1 MKPHIAFIPALLLI
15 TGCQTPESVRTLS
28 RSSSALI
35 TETRAAAPAVQQYFA
50 KQDRL
55 VEGRIARW
63 EERKRRAETL
73 SVPLETLWAMDQDT
87 ENRKDDDTRRTGLL
101 ALVRRNGE
109 AIDPLTTAARPASAA
124 SSDPASIAK
133 MTGLLEAIASGK
145 SETAAFYF
153 DYWQAL
159 SSSLHELNKDAAA
172 AAAAPAPETSGP

>member
-1 MKPHIAFIPALLLI
+1 MKAHLICISAALLLA
-15 TGCQTPESVRTLS
+15 GCQTPQSVRTLS

-63 EERKRRAETL
+63 EDRKRRAETL
-73 SVPLETLWAMDQDT
+73 SVPLETLWAMDQDAKNR
-87 ENRKDDDTRRTGLL
+87 ENDNTQRTGLL

-109 AIDPLTTAARPASAA
+109 EVPPLTVARPASAP

-133 MTGLLEAIASGK
+133 MTGLLEVIASGK
-145 SETAAFYF
+145 SESAGFYF

-159 SSSLHELNKDAAA
+159 SSSLQDLNEDAAA
-172 AAAAPAPETSGP
+172 ATTAPAPNATGP

>member
-1 MKPHIAFIPALLLI
+1 VKHLICLSAALLVAA
-15 TGCQTPESVRTLS
+15 CQTPQSVRTLS

-63 EERKRRAETL
+63 QLRKQRAETFSL
-73 SVPLETLWAMDQDT
+73 PSETLWAMDQDL
-87 ENRKDDDTRRTGLL
+87 EDKGNDDRRRTALL
-101 ALVRRNGE
+101 AQVRANGAE
-109 AIDPLTTAARPASAA
+109 VPPLAAPRPTAAPA

-145 SETAAFYF
+145 SQSAGFYLT
-153 DYWQAL
+153 YWQAL
-159 SSSLHELNKDAAA
+159 SSSLQELNKDAAA
-172 AAAAPAPETSGP
+172 AVAAPVPGVTEP